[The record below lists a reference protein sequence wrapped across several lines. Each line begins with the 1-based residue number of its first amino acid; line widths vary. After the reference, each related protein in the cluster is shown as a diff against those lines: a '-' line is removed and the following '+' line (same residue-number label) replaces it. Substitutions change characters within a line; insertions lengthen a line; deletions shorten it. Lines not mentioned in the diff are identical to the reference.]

1 MKATIL
7 IVDDEVTNLKIL
19 REYLT
24 TVDQEYRILQATN
37 GKQAF
42 EIAQKADPDLVVL
55 DWMMPVMSGIDAL
68 KSIKSLEI
76 TQNIPVI
83 MATAKTSAQDLK
95 EALEAG
101 AMDYV
106 RKPID
111 KTELLARVRSAIQ
124 LSNAYKQSEELLLNI
139 LPKEIAEELKAKGTV
154 DPKPY
159 ELATVLFTDFKGF
172 TNVASRM
179 KPIDLLKELNACF
192 DAFDEIIEK
201 YSMERIKTIG
211 DAYMCVGGVP
221 KLNTANP
228 VNAVLAALEMQR
240 FMYKKREEKI
250 AEGENYWQCRLGINT
265 GEVIAGV
272 IGKKKFAYDIWGDT
286 VNSASR
292 MESNGEAGKVNIS
305 GKTYQLV
312 KDLFE
317 VQYRGKIN
325 AKGKGDVDMYFVLHI
340 KPEYSVNGEGM
351 EPNDQFWTTY
361 NKHS

>member
-24 TVDQEYRILQATN
+24 TADHEYRILQATN

-42 EIAQKADPDLVVL
+42 EIAQKADPDLVIL

-68 KSIKSLEI
+68 RNMKATEI
-76 TQNIPVI
+76 TQNIPII

-95 EALEAG
+95 EALESG

-124 LSNAYKQSEELLLNI
+124 LSHAYKQSEELLLNI
-139 LPKEIAEELKAKGTV
+139 LPKEIAEELKTKGTV

-159 ELATVLFTDFKGF
+159 DLATVLFTDFKGF
-172 TNVASRM
+172 TSVASKM
-179 KPIDLLKELNACF
+179 KPIDLLKELNTCF
-192 DAFDEIIEK
+192 DGFDEIIEK
-201 YSMERIKTIG
+201 YEMERIKTIG

-221 KLNTANP
+221 NVNKTNP

-240 FMYKKREEKI
+240 FMHQKREDK
-250 AEGENYWQCRLGINT
+250 AAQGENYWQCRLGINS

-272 IGKKKFAYDIWGDT
+272 IGRKKFAYDIWGDT

-305 GKTYQLV
+305 GQTHELV

-317 VQYRGKIN
+317 FEHRGKIN
-325 AKGKGDVDMYFVLHI
+325 AKGKGEVDMYFVLGI
-340 KPEYSVNGEGM
+340 KPEYSENGDGIT
-351 EPNDQFWTTY
+351 PNEQFWQTY
-361 NKHS
+361 NS

>member
-24 TVDQEYRILQATN
+24 TADQEFRILQATN

-42 EIAQKADPDLVVL
+42 DIAQKADPDLVIM

-68 KSIKSLEI
+68 KNIKATES

-124 LSNAYKQSEELLLNI
+124 LSHAYKQSEELLLNI
-139 LPKEIAEELKAKGTV
+139 LPKEIAEELKAKGRV
-154 DPKPY
+154 APKPY

-172 TNVASRM
+172 TSVASRM

-201 YSMERIKTIG
+201 HEMERIKTIG

-221 KLNTANP
+221 NANTTNP

-240 FMYKKREEKI
+240 FMKQKREEK
-250 AEGENYWQCRLGINT
+250 ASQGENYWQCRLGINS

-272 IGKKKFAYDIWGDT
+272 IGRKKFAYDIWGDT

-305 GKTYQLV
+305 GSTYALV

-317 VQYRGKIN
+317 CEHRGKIN
-325 AKGKGDVDMYFVLHI
+325 AKGKGEVDMYFVLGI
-340 KPEYSVNGEGM
+340 KPEYSINNEGV
-351 EPNDQFWTTY
+351 EPNELFY
-361 NKHS
+361 SRVGG

>member
-24 TVDQEYRILQATN
+24 TADHEYRILQATN

-42 EIAQKADPDLVVL
+42 EIAQKADPDLVIL

-68 KSIKSLEI
+68 KNMKATEV
-76 TQNIPVI
+76 TQNIPII

-124 LSNAYKQSEELLLNI
+124 LSHAYKQSEELLLNI
-139 LPKEIAEELKAKGTV
+139 LPKEIADELKSKGTV

-159 ELATVLFTDFKGF
+159 DLATVLFTDFKGF
-172 TNVASRM
+172 TNVAAHM
-179 KPIDLLKELNACF
+179 KPIDLLKELNTCF
-192 DAFDEIIEK
+192 DGFDEIIEK
-201 YSMERIKTIG
+201 YEMERIKTIG

-221 KLNTANP
+221 NANRTNP

-240 FMYKKREEKI
+240 FMHKQREEK
-250 AEGENYWQCRLGINT
+250 AAQGENYWQCRLGINT

-272 IGKKKFAYDIWGDT
+272 IGRKKFAYDIWGDT

-305 GKTYQLV
+305 GQTHALV

-317 VQYRGKIN
+317 FEHRGKIN
-325 AKGKGDVDMYFVLHI
+325 AKGKGEVDMYFVLGI
-340 KPEYSVNGEGM
+340 KSEYSENGDGAT
-351 EPNDQFWTTY
+351 PNAQFWEKY
-361 NKHS
+361 NQG

>member
-24 TVDQEYRILQATN
+24 TADQEFRILQATN

-42 EIAQKADPDLVVL
+42 DIAQKADPDLVIM

-68 KSIKSLEI
+68 KNIKTTES

-124 LSNAYKQSEELLLNI
+124 LSHAYKQSEELLLNI

-154 DPKPY
+154 APKPY

-172 TNVASRM
+172 TSVAARM

-201 YSMERIKTIG
+201 HEMERIKTIG

-221 KLNTANP
+221 NANTTNP

-240 FMYKKREEKI
+240 FMKQKREEK
-250 AEGENYWQCRLGINT
+250 ASQGENYWQCRLGINS

-272 IGKKKFAYDIWGDT
+272 IGRKKFAYDIWGDT

-305 GKTYQLV
+305 GSTHALV

-317 VQYRGKIN
+317 CEHRGKIN
-325 AKGKGDVDMYFVLHI
+325 AKGKGEVDMYFVLGI
-340 KPEYSVNGEGM
+340 KPEYSINNEGV
-351 EPNDQFWTTY
+351 EPNELFY
-361 NKHS
+361 SSVGS